1 MPLVKIELIGLE
13 PIQDLVELVLWTTY
27 IKYAKPGSLLII
39 AEPESGKTEL
49 MKKYRKNK
57 GVQARRRFTAYGV
70 QDDLINDRIS
80 VRFLNPKILGHVL
93 VYDFSSLFSFKPS
106 TVDSTMS
113 FLDALTE
120 EGISSESTYV
130 TDSDK
135 LKKYEGLKGG
145 IIAGINTY
153 GFFSN
158 PEKKKIRA
166 NILKGGFF
174 SRNIVASYRISET
187 MLAKIFDSVKQE
199 EYREDK
205 KFVNL
210 IPLNF
215 PKKRVDVK
223 ISLEF
228 KETIK
233 DIVKEIRETINE
245 DFKTE
250 LKGIRLFKQLIALAK
265 ASALRDGRIK
275 VISKDVDRLRYLSH
289 WMNLKQRNL
298 KDNYPF
304 SGDDVA

>member
-1 MPLVKIELIGLE
+1 
-13 PIQDLVELVLWTTY
+13 
-27 IKYAKPGSLLII
+27 
-39 AEPESGKTEL
+39 
-49 MKKYRKNK
+49 
-57 GVQARRRFTAYGV
+57 
-70 QDDLINDRIS
+70 
-80 VRFLNPKILGHVL
+80 
-93 VYDFSSLFSFKPS
+93 
-106 TVDSTMS
+106 
-113 FLDALTE
+113 
-120 EGISSESTYV
+120 
-130 TDSDK
+130 
-135 LKKYEGLKGG
+135 
-145 IIAGINTY
+145 
-153 GFFSN
+153 
-158 PEKKKIRA
+158 
-166 NILKGGFF
+166 
-174 SRNIVASYRISET
+174 